1 MILDP
6 RALWTRDDVAEY
18 LQIDCKT
25 VDRIVKPRLQPTTYV
40 SRLPR
45 WSAAAVMSAA
55 HAGAFDV
62 RKRGTYDT
70 ETVGQNQPAA

>member
-6 RALWTRDDVAEY
+6 RALWTRDDVAEF

-40 SRLPR
+40 GRLPR
-45 WSAAAVMSAA
+45 WSAQAVMTAA
-55 HAGAFDV
+55 QSGAFDV
-62 RKRGTYDT
+62 RKRGTY
-70 ETVGQNQPAA
+70 ENEWREI